1 MPSTE
6 PSTSS
11 PAIIG
16 AVQTDT
22 VQQAPCIPEITPMRR
37 GRPTSST
44 QSNAVHKPSPSPLRN
59 VVSDPFA
66 ALDSKSSTA
75 AQTRAKD
82 ELSSRFPTLD
92 QFSLLHEP
100 GRKFDFDSTSA
111 TSPPSNDLSQR
122 VTEKLADDA
131 FAQPLTHV
139 ASAPTSTKPSGGSTG
154 LGISSLT
161 ASRQETT
168 GDSPI
173 IHQPTPQRPGRRS
186 QEGEQASFSPND
198 GSIAAITSRKIYR
211 FPAADQDRSS
221 SKANTEDEDPSRLS
235 TPWSD
240 PWSGPSLYVR
250 PESNSL
256 SGRSLADNHRSKSQ
270 TATLPKSPSSSR
282 PSLEGNQPSSLEI
295 ENMTNRSKSANS
307 RPRPS
312 SVYLDLHSESRN
324 EKSSSSRRSDP
335 VSAGNPRQSEQSS
348 DIAIDDSNISSDMDY
363 LKAVEGEGLSRRR
376 SGRGSSGSRHRKM
389 GSLPSISL
397 SNAKTLLAGKF
408 GEAFRRFET
417 NTGNEESENRS
428 ASPDHARGGLSP
440 IAGSGSHMTSDRSDD
455 GMFGSDAEDVP
466 PEMRR
471 ELERRRLSQEE
482 RRVAAAGAEYRQR
495 LDKSSDSGR
504 ARASGGLTRAK
515 SIQHTVKSLLNET
528 NKPSPTKAAEGY
540 GRFTDRGSSAR
551 GGPSESTNNVGVGS
565 PTAPVFR
572 KPLPLPKD
580 DPPLA
585 SFTQPPRASSLTYGK
600 TRQHLPQQSI
610 QQKALPPSAPPK
622 PRLLRKGGSDDL
634 SKNSTSTST
643 STSISNDTINLS
655 SSPTAAKPTFLAGR
669 PLPPKPSTEGP
680 QSPNGAEDWEKDF
693 SKRYPSLSGLEMVE
707 RDITKRSGTG
717 KSVTTRDI

>member
-16 AVQTDT
+16 AIQTEAVQP
-22 VQQAPCIPEITPMRR
+22 ALSIPEITPMRR

-44 QSNAVHKPSPSPLRN
+44 QSNAMNKPSPSPLRN

-66 ALDSKSSTA
+66 ALDSKASASTNA
-75 AQTRAKD
+75 RAKD

-111 TSPPSNDLSQR
+111 TSPPSTDLSQR

-131 FAQPLTHV
+131 FAQPLTHAV
-139 ASAPTSTKPSGGSTG
+139 SAPTSGKAPVGLKIQGLSSSTPSRHDT
-154 LGISSLT
+154 
-161 ASRQETT
+161 Q
-168 GDSPI
+168 DSPI
-173 IHQPTPQRPGRRS
+173 MHQPTPQRPVKIS
-186 QEGEQASFSPND
+186 QDNETVPSSASDSN
-198 GSIAAITSRKIYR
+198 IAAIASRKIYR
-211 FPAADQDRSS
+211 FPPADGDRTSAQS
-221 SKANTEDEDPSRLS
+221 HGGEEDPSRLS

-240 PWSGPSLYVR
+240 SWSGPSLYAR
-250 PESNSL
+250 PESHSAL
-256 SGRSLADNHRSKSQ
+256 RSGIAGEHRSKSQ

-282 PSLEGNQPSSLEI
+282 PSLEGNRPSSLEI
-295 ENMTNRSKSANS
+295 ENLTNRSKSANS

-312 SVYLDLHSESRN
+312 SVYADLNSDGRK
-324 EKSSSSRRSDP
+324 EKNSSTRRSDP
-335 VSAGNPRQSEQSS
+335 IIAGNPRQSEQSS
-348 DIAIDDSNISSDMDY
+348 EFAIDDSNISSDMDY
-363 LKAVEGEGLSRRR
+363 LKAMEGEGLSRRR

-397 SNAKTLLAGKF
+397 SSTKSLLAGKF
-408 GEAFRRFET
+408 GDAFRRFET
-417 NTGNEESENRS
+417 NTGNEESGSRS
-428 ASPDHARGGLSP
+428 PSPDHARGGLSP
-440 IAGSGSHMTSDRSDD
+440 IAGSHMTSEPSDD

-495 LDKSSDSGR
+495 LEKSSDPSQ
-504 ARASGGLTRAK
+504 ARPSGGLTRAT
-515 SIQHTVKSLLNET
+515 SIQHTVKTLLNET
-528 NKPSPTKAAEGY
+528 NKPSPTKAVEGY
-540 GRFTDRGSSAR
+540 GRFTDRESSAR
-551 GGPSESTNNVGVGS
+551 GGSSESSNNVLARS

-580 DPPLA
+580 NPPL
-585 SFTQPPRASSLTYGK
+585 SSSTQPQRTSSLTYSK
-600 TRQHLPQQSI
+600 TRQALPPQQLQEQQQ
-610 QQKALPPSAPPK
+610 QQKALPPMAPPK
-622 PRLLRKGGSDDL
+622 PRLLRKGGSDEL
-634 SKNSTSTST
+634 FKNGSSSAATTNT
-643 STSISNDTINLS
+643 TKMS
-655 SSPTAAKPTFLAGR
+655 SSPTTAKPAFLAGR
-669 PLPPKPSTEGP
+669 PLPSKPSTEGP
-680 QSPNGAEDWEKDF
+680 QSPGSAEDWEKDF

-707 RDITKRSGTG
+707 RDIAKGSGGG
-717 KSVTTRDI
+717 KSVTARDI